1 MNNVRCFN
9 CFVFVKL
16 TQNLR
21 DFRAEFL
28 HITRDTMERL
38 NDANIANL
46 LGSVDA
52 SADGGTH
59 QHRNATLH
67 WFVFEHLPLGDLKQF
82 LRRHR
87 PAPTTADTAELV
99 ENTLR

>member
-1 MNNVRCFN
+1 MTRD
-9 CFVFVKL
+9 L
-16 TQNLR
+16 P

-28 HITRDTMERL
+28 RLTRDTMVHL
-38 NDANIANL
+38 YDVNIANL

-52 SADGGTH
+52 SADSCSQ
-59 QHRNATLH
+59 QHRHNATLQ

-87 PAPTTADTAELV
+87 LAPTNTDTAEPADNML
-99 ENTLR
+99 T